1 MVHISGCDSGACVCY
16 ASFECVGM
24 CKYDDV
30 NVLFYFVCSMH
41 AGLLG
46 GRYLGRRCRVSL
58 QQLGAFCGGCVS
70 TKKKIVS
77 CTFFPFLF
85 TAMQVYK
92 S

>member
-1 MVHISGCDSGACVCY
+1 MVHISGCDSGACMCY

-24 CKYDDV
+24 CKYDDM
-30 NVLFYFVCSMH
+30 NVLFYFVCSIH

-70 TKKKIVS
+70 NNNKMYHV
-77 CTFFPFLF
+77 LF
-85 TAMQVYK
+85 SLPIYSDA
-92 S
+92 SL

>member
-30 NVLFYFVCSMH
+30 NALFYFVCSMH

-46 GRYLGRRCRVSL
+46 GRYLGHRCRVSL

-70 TKKKIVS
+70 THKNCIMY
-77 CTFFPFLF
+77 FFPFLF
-85 TAMQVYK
+85 TVMQVYN

>member
-1 MVHISGCDSGACVCY
+1 MTRA
-16 ASFECVGM
+16 FECVGM

-85 TAMQVYK
+85 TVMQVYK